1 MYQTRVKIC
10 GITNIEDAKVAE
22 NAGAY
27 AIGLVFYKD
36 SPRYIS
42 INKAKEIVKN
52 VTPLLNCVGLFVD
65 ADKAYINNILE
76 QVNLDILQFHGQ
88 ESEQAC
94 ALYNKP
100 YIKAIRMN
108 EEINLLEEVKEYFS
122 AKALLL
128 DTYVEGILGGTGKVF
143 DWNMIPR
150 NLEKPIILA
159 GGLNVDN
166 VKDAINKVNPYA
178 VDVSGGVE
186 IEQGKKDPDKIKEF
200 INETLNVETR

>member
-1 MYQTRVKIC
+1 MHQTRVKIC

-42 INKAKEIVKN
+42 INKAKEIVDN

-65 ADKAYINNILE
+65 EDKEEINNVLE
-76 QVNLDILQFHGQ
+76 QVDLDILQFHGQ

-108 EEINLLEEVKEYFS
+108 DEINLLEEAEKYFS

-128 DTYVEGILGGTGKVF
+128 DTYVEGVSGGTGKVF

-159 GGLNVDN
+159 GGLNTNN

-186 IEQGKKDPDKIKEF
+186 KEQGKKDPDKIKEF
-200 INETLNVETR
+200 INETLNA

>member
-22 NAGAY
+22 DAGAY
-27 AIGLVFYKD
+27 AIGLVFYKN
-36 SPRYIS
+36 SPRYIDIS
-42 INKAKEIVKN
+42 KAKEIVEN

>member
-22 NAGAY
+22 DAGAY
-27 AIGLVFYKD
+27 AIGLVFYKN
-36 SPRYIS
+36 SPRYIDIS
-42 INKAKEIVKN
+42 KAKEIVEN

-200 INETLNVETR
+200 INETLECRN

>member
-22 NAGAY
+22 DAGAY
-27 AIGLVFYKD
+27 AIGLVFYKN
-36 SPRYIS
+36 SPRYIDIS
-42 INKAKEIVKN
+42 KAKEIVEN

-186 IEQGKKDPDKIKEF
+186 TEQGKKDPDKIKEF
-200 INETLNVETR
+200 INETLNA

>member
-22 NAGAY
+22 DAGAY
-27 AIGLVFYKD
+27 AIGLVFYKN
-36 SPRYIS
+36 SPRYIDIS
-42 INKAKEIVKN
+42 KAKEIVKN

>member
-22 NAGAY
+22 DAGAY
-27 AIGLVFYKD
+27 AIGLVFYKN
-36 SPRYIS
+36 SPRYIDIS
-42 INKAKEIVKN
+42 KAKEIVEN

-150 NLEKPIILA
+150 NLEKPIISAFLF
-159 GGLNVDN
+159 LDMYPLIISISNCFHYCLTHCWVRM
-166 VKDAINKVNPYA
+166 Y
-178 VDVSGGVE
+178 S
-186 IEQGKKDPDKIKEF
+186 F
-200 INETLNVETR
+200 

>member
-1 MYQTRVKIC
+1 MHQTRVKIC

-65 ADKAYINNILE
+65 EDKEEINNVLE
-76 QVNLDILQFHGQ
+76 QVDLDILQFHGQ
-88 ESEQAC
+88 ESERAC

-108 EEINLLEEVKEYFS
+108 DEINLIEEAEKYFS

-128 DTYVEGILGGTGKVF
+128 DSYVEGVSGGTGKVF

-159 GGLNVDN
+159 GGLNTNN

-186 IEQGKKDPDKIKEF
+186 KEQGKKDPDKIKEF
-200 INETLNVETR
+200 INETLNA

>member
-1 MYQTRVKIC
+1 MHQTRVKIC

-22 NAGAY
+22 DAGAY
-27 AIGLVFYKD
+27 AIGLVFYKN
-36 SPRYIS
+36 SPRYIDIS
-42 INKAKEIVKN
+42 KAKEIVEN

>member
-22 NAGAY
+22 DAGAY
-27 AIGLVFYKD
+27 AIGLVFYKN
-36 SPRYIS
+36 SPRYIDIS
-42 INKAKEIVKN
+42 KAKEIVEN

-76 QVNLDILQFHGQ
+76 QVDLDILQFHGQ

>member
-22 NAGAY
+22 DAGAY
-27 AIGLVFYKD
+27 AIGLVFYKN
-36 SPRYIS
+36 SPRYIDIS
-42 INKAKEIVKN
+42 KAKEIVEN
-52 VTPLLNCVGLFVD
+52 VTAFVNCVGLFVNS
-65 ADKAYINNILE
+65 DKEYIDTVLE
-76 QVNLDILQFHGQ
+76 KVSLDTLQFHGD

-159 GGLNVDN
+159 GGLNANN

-186 IEQGKKDPDKIKEF
+186 KEQGKKDPDKIKEF